1 MIILIS
7 PAKSLDFE
15 NEAPT
20 SKHSEIIFEDKAEY
34 LAKKLK
40 TFGTRKLK
48 SMMDISDNLASL
60 NVERYQAMSFP
71 MGKAE
76 SKQAVFAFTGDV
88 YQGLNPMEFSED
100 DLNFAQDHLRIL
112 SGLYGMLRPLD
123 LIQPYRLEMGTDWKI
138 TQAKKN
144 LYDFWKKTLTEQLK
158 KEAKGSKFILNLAS
172 QEYAKAVDLKSIGL
186 PVIAPE
192 FKEEKGDKF
201 QMISFFAKKARG
213 MMTAYALKNRITE
226 PEQLLNFDYEGY
238 GYNERLSN
246 REKNKWVFTRKSN
259 K

>member
-15 NEAPT
+15 NGAPT
-20 SKHSEIIFEDKAEY
+20 GKHSELVFEEKAEY
-34 LAKKLK
+34 LAKKLR
-40 TFGTRKLK
+40 TYGTRKLK

-60 NVERYQAMSFP
+60 NVERYQSMSFP
-71 MGKAE
+71 MTEGQA
-76 SKQAVFAFTGDV
+76 KQAVFAFTGDV
-88 YQGLNPMEFSED
+88 YQGLNPSDFSEK
-100 DLNFAQDHLRIL
+100 DLDYAQDHLRIL

-138 TQAKKN
+138 TPAKNN
-144 LYDFWKKTLTEQLK
+144 LYKFWKKPLSEHLK
-158 KEAKGSKFILNLAS
+158 KEAEKAEFILNLAS
-172 QEYAKAVDLKSIGL
+172 QEYAKAVDLKSMEI

-213 MMTAYALKNRITE
+213 LMTAYAIKNRVTK

-238 GYNERLSN
+238 GYNERLSDID
-246 REKNKWVFTRKSN
+246 KNKWVYTRKSN
-259 K
+259 N